1 MARSSF
7 RVQSSRFLKRL
18 AIWLMHTAGLVLWFA
33 GFSLIAGGAQAQDL
47 KLAAEAEGKV
57 VFYASFNANDS
68 KTLIDG
74 FQKLYPKIEGSFYRA
89 TDAQMM
95 ERILTESRAG
105 KPLWDVVM
113 TTTFYGYNMKKR
125 GLFAVY
131 DSPERK
137 FFRDGYKDPQAN
149 WTSLYTNYAAFGYNT
164 RMVAKTSVPKSLVD
178 LLRPEWK
185 GNVGLDSRP
194 YEWFGTT
201 VKAMGEEKG
210 LAFMRELAKQATLRQ
225 AFLE

>member
-1 MARSSF
+1 
-7 RVQSSRFLKRL
+7 
-18 AIWLMHTAGLVLWFA
+18 
-33 GFSLIAGGAQAQDL
+33 
-47 KLAAEAEGKV
+47 
-57 VFYASFNANDS
+57 
-68 KTLIDG
+68 
-74 FQKLYPKIEGSFYRA
+74 
-89 TDAQMM
+89 MM
-95 ERILTESRAG
+95 ERILTEGRAG

-125 GLFAVY
+125 GLFAAY

-210 LAFMRELAKQATLRQ
+210 WLSCANWPSKRRCAMAEPSCRNWWRRRIQRRVDCLLQTFEALKLAGAPVGGFT
-225 AFLE
+225 